1 MCRIARQ
8 NDPSRHPT
16 SSPKAMEVVGSD
28 ANDVNSGEIDE
39 RADLLADEG
48 WVGRLL
54 DALSIRYH
62 QFPSVV
68 GTRQGNV
75 CAGLTWIADLCMVR
89 WQALVFFSSTSSCVD
104 DDHCSSKLAE
114 SSAMP
119 ADLRTKLRPPS
130 DPTRNFASTR
140 THSPDGRCP
149 LAMTRSAVCVISST
163 TTP

>member
-39 RADLLADEG
+39 RADLLADEA

-75 CAGLTWIADLCMVR
+75 CGGLTWIADLCMVR
-89 WQALVFFSSTSSCVD
+89 WQALVFFPCTSSCVD
-104 DDHCSSKLAE
+104 DDPLLVEVGRIERDACRLANK
-114 SSAMP
+114 A
-119 ADLRTKLRPPS
+119 A
-130 DPTRNFASTR
+130 A
-140 THSPDGRCP
+140 
-149 LAMTRSAVCVISST
+149 AV
-163 TTP
+163 